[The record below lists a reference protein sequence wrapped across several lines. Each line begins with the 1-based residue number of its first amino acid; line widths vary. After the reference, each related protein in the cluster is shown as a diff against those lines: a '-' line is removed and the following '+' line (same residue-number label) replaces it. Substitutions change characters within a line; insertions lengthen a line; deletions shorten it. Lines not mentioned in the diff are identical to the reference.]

1 MYAVLVER
9 GGSALS
15 IAFYYLCG
23 MVVKSRHEELCEL
36 AYDYTKRND
45 TALSKQQTTIKEK
58 QEWFELD
65 LHLVPQVHYI

>member
-1 MYAVLVER
+1 M
-9 GGSALS
+9 
-15 IAFYYLCG
+15 I
-23 MVVKSRHEELCEL
+23 VKSRHEELCEL
-36 AYDYTKRND
+36 AYDYTKRSD